1 MDGQSYTA
9 KLYNP
14 EDLPEN
20 ILTEMKKTSGQVY
33 AFEGRIYLAL
43 HDKVCCLPD
52 DSSGREFAFLLKQDR
67 PERKQKPQ
75 TPIEIYDR
83 ILNDPSY
90 LPDAALARQYGIGPK
105 ARLCVMVLRSEMP
118 PDRDLASLVSAM
130 APIED
135 RDGVVPLDY
144 RTSALVR
151 DLAGQ
156 TAEEMAE
163 YAEAVIG
170 TMETEGYPGICA
182 GIGGV
187 TEGVDGLRRSLEEG
201 KEALT
206 LGKRYHRQ
214 DSVFVFGQQTL
225 EKIVDA
231 IPAEQRGAL
240 RRLVFGENGNGRL
253 SDEML
258 DTVRVFFDNDLNLTA
273 ASKQLFIHRNTLNY
287 RLDKIKKD
295 FGLDLRSFRDAVIF
309 KIVSEM
315 TDEPRY

>member
-1 MDGQSYTA
+1 MDGQNYTA

-20 ILTEMKKTSGQVY
+20 ILTELEKTPDQIY
-33 AFEGRIYLAL
+33 ASDGRIYLRR

-52 DSSGREFAFLLKQDR
+52 DPSGREFAFFLKQDR

-75 TPIEIYDR
+75 SPREIYER
-83 ILNDPSY
+83 ILNDRSY
-90 LPDAALARQYGIGPK
+90 LPDAALARLYGIGPK
-105 ARLCVMVLRSEMP
+105 ERLCVTVFRAEIP

-130 APIED
+130 APIEEK
-135 RDGVVPLDY
+135 DGVVPLDY
-144 RTSALVR
+144 RTAALVR

-156 TAEEMAE
+156 TAEETAE
-163 YAEAVIG
+163 FAEAVIC
-170 TMETEGYPGICA
+170 TMEAEGYTGICA
-182 GIGGV
+182 GIGGIS
-187 TEGVDGLRRSLEEG
+187 EGVDGLRRSLEEG
-201 KEALT
+201 KEAFK
-206 LGKRYHRQ
+206 LGRRYHRQ

-231 IPAEQRGAL
+231 IPAEQRGTL
-240 RRLVFGENGNGRL
+240 RRMVFGENGSGRL

-258 DTVRVFFDNDLNLTA
+258 DTVRVFFENDLNLTA

-315 TDEPRY
+315 TDEPEQ